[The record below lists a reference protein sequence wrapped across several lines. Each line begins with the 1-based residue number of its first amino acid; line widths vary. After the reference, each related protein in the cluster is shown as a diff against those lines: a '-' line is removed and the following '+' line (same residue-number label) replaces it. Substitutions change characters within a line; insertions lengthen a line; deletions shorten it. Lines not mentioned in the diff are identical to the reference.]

1 MWISF
6 FCDKILTNRLSAR
19 IIYLNLRV
27 KIQFIMEQPNIIEN
41 ISTCFHNLPQE
52 EIDYLAAF
60 KTPVNFAKGETIF
73 KQGAFA
79 PHVLFVIKGNVI
91 IYRQIGKK
99 RINIRMAKL
108 GDYISLSSIFNNNTY
123 QYSAISLCDS
133 VVCMI
138 DKEALRRVIMR
149 NPDFAWQIISQNDL
163 IEHRYLDIINNVSYK
178 QMRGKLASAILY
190 LSGEEFQNDDVFQY
204 LTRQDLADFAS
215 ITVESTVKFLKEFEN
230 DGILSL
236 EGKNIVIN
244 NIQGLT
250 EISIKG

>member
-1 MWISF
+1 
-6 FCDKILTNRLSAR
+6 
-19 IIYLNLRV
+19 
-27 KIQFIMEQPNIIEN
+27 MEHTNIIEN
-41 ISTCFHNLPQE
+41 ISACFHNLPQE
-52 EIDYLAAF
+52 EIDYLAAY

-91 IYRQIGKK
+91 IYRQTGKK
-99 RINIRMAKL
+99 RINIRLAKL

-123 QYSAISLCDS
+123 QYSAVSLHDS
-133 VVCMI
+133 IICMI

-163 IEHRYLDIINNVSYK
+163 IENRYLDIINNISYK

-190 LSGEEFQNDDVFQY
+190 LADNEFKNDDIFQY

-230 DGILSL
+230 DSIISL
-236 EGKNIVIN
+236 EGKSVIIN
-244 NIQGLT
+244 DISRLA
-250 EISIKG
+250 EISTKG

>member
-1 MWISF
+1 
-6 FCDKILTNRLSAR
+6 
-19 IIYLNLRV
+19 
-27 KIQFIMEQPNIIEN
+27 MEHTNIIEN
-41 ISTCFHNLPQE
+41 ISACFHNLPQE
-52 EIDYLAAF
+52 EIDYLAAY
-60 KTPVNFAKGETIF
+60 KTPVIFVRGETIF

-99 RINIRMAKL
+99 RINIRLAKL

-123 QYSAISLCDS
+123 QYSAVSLHDS
-133 VVCMI
+133 IICMI

-163 IEHRYLDIINNVSYK
+163 IENRYLDIINNISYK

-190 LSGEEFQNDDVFQY
+190 LADDEFKNDDIFQY

-230 DGILSL
+230 DSIISL
-236 EGKNIVIN
+236 EGKDILIKD
-244 NIQGLT
+244 IHRLE
-250 EISIKG
+250 EISTKG